1 MEIFAKIKEI
11 LINFNIIKSTFVGEM
26 FIYVDK
32 HGNPTDIED
41 GVMIKF
47 LKPIISVKCYKKDAD
62 KLLFQ
67 KAHELYPQYK
77 GYINIFW
84 YDT

>member
-1 MEIFAKIKEI
+1 MRIFAKIKEI
-11 LINFNIIKSTFVGEM
+11 LINVNIIKSTFVGEM

-41 GVMIKF
+41 GVKIKF
-47 LKPIISVKCYKKDAD
+47 LKPVISVKCYKKDTY

-77 GYINIFW
+77 GYINIF
-84 YDT
+84 

>member
-1 MEIFAKIKEI
+1 MGIFAKIKEI
-11 LINFNIIKSTFVGEM
+11 LINVNIIKKTFVGEM

-41 GVMIKF
+41 GVKIKF
-47 LKPIISVKCYKKDAD
+47 LKPVISEKCYKRDAD

-67 KAHELYPQYK
+67 KAYELYPQYK
-77 GYINIFW
+77 GYINIF
-84 YDT
+84 

>member
-1 MEIFAKIKEI
+1 MGIFSKIKEI
-11 LINFNIIKSTFVGEM
+11 LINFNIIKSIFVVEM

-32 HGNPTDIED
+32 HDNPTDIED
-41 GVMIKF
+41 GVKIKF
-47 LKPIISVKCYKKDAD
+47 LKPVISVKCYKKDAD

-77 GYINIFW
+77 GYINIF
-84 YDT
+84 

>member
-1 MEIFAKIKEI
+1 MGIFTKIKNI
-11 LINFNIIKSTFVGEM
+11 LINVNIIKSTFVGEM

-32 HGNPTDIED
+32 HGNPTDIDD

-47 LKPIISVKCYKKDAD
+47 LDPAISVKCYKKDAD

-77 GYINIFW
+77 GYINIF
-84 YDT
+84 

>member
-1 MEIFAKIKEI
+1 MGIFAKIKEI
-11 LINFNIIKSTFVGEM
+11 LINANIIKSTFVGEM

-41 GVMIKF
+41 GVKIKF
-47 LKPIISVKCYKKDAD
+47 LIPIISVKCYKKDAD

-77 GYINIFW
+77 GYINIF
-84 YDT
+84 

>member
-1 MEIFAKIKEI
+1 MGIFVKIKEI
-11 LINFNIIKSTFVGEM
+11 LINLNIIKSTFIGEM

-41 GVMIKF
+41 GVKIKF
-47 LKPIISVKCYKKDAD
+47 LKPVTSVKCYKKDVN

-77 GYINIFW
+77 GYINIF
-84 YDT
+84 